1 VGFCRGEVQQTK
13 SIAAVCP
20 PSNYLKQRRRASH
33 PGADDGLVRRVAAR
47 TSQFKKFVDSLT
59 KESKSPILNG
69 FRLGQTFK
77 IADVQREAN
86 AALQAYE
93 ERGSSLRSH
102 FLRTLGRDFS
112 NNASAAEALLE
123 FVPDGEY
130 TFIVCGALTLIFNVR
145 IVFLSSCLSADGSLR
160 LQRRSRN
167 YVSRF

>member
-1 VGFCRGEVQQTK
+1 M
-13 SIAAVCP
+13 
-20 PSNYLKQRRRASH
+20 
-33 PGADDGLVRRVAAR
+33 RRVAAR
-47 TSQFKKFVDSLT
+47 TSQFRKFVDKLT
-59 KESKSPILNG
+59 RESKSPLLSN

-123 FVPDGEY
+123 FLPEGEY
-130 TFIVCGALTLIFNVR
+130 TFIICGALTLVFNVSNG
-145 IVFLSSCLSADGSLR
+145 L
-160 LQRRSRN
+160 
-167 YVSRF
+167 